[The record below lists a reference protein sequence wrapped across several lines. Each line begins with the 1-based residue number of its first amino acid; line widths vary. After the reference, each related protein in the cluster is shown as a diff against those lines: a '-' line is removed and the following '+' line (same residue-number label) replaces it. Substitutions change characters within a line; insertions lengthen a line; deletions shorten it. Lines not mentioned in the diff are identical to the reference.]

1 MASGYTY
8 ELRLKDMMSSG
19 FAKAAQASNKFYD
32 KLIGNQNK
40 FINQTK
46 RVPANIA
53 QLEKQLSRLATN
65 RDNAFGTRKISKFN
79 REIRK
84 TERSLNKL
92 KSLPPLSMGE
102 RFRKIKSSMG
112 GMLGLVGGLAVG
124 MAAFGAVGGI
134 VKLGMDLEQTRVSFG
149 VMLGSAEKGN
159 GLLKEIDKFAN
170 VTPFANSDLQESS
183 KMLLNFGIEGKKIV
197 PTLKMIGDVSGGN
210 KEKLRGLTL
219 AFSQVSS
226 AGKLQGQDLLQMIN
240 AGFNP
245 LKEIARTTGESMV
258 SLKGKMA
265 KGALS
270 FGMVENAFKTVTS
283 EGGMFN
289 GMMEKQA
296 QTLGGRWSTLIGTFQ
311 SKMANIGEGMMPAL
325 GAIVDFSNSFVK
337 QIQPIFDAFSYLGQ
351 AFNPLF
357 TAIGSFVGAMGL
369 MNAETD
375 AAGQTVGFLSTA
387 INVVATIV
395 EVASLGIGTM
405 IQYLEPLAPAIKWI
419 AITVGIWKA
428 AQWLLNIALNAN
440 PIGIV
445 IGAIAAMVGAIM
457 WVSKHTTGWG
467 RSFSAIMTII
477 KVSAKMS
484 WTHMKYSFGLIWTDL
499 KILGLRFKQFGQYIK
514 GLFNNI
520 GKSIN
525 LALSFDFA
533 GAKKALTAP
542 IITGAE
548 GEIDALK
555 KQQIETTKKYQLD
568 KVNALAQIAIAKSQ
582 IGIKM
587 VEKQKDL
594 KKVAEDNIIN
604 TGGGKTEGS
613 GGTGST
619 ADAINSVKSTSS
631 AIATGGKKQFTLNV
645 QIDKVLET
653 VNQTI
658 TNGQEGANE
667 LVDEILDNLTR
678 RLHGTF
684 QSVGQ

>member
-1 MASGYTY
+1 MSGYTY
-8 ELRLKDMMSSG
+8 KLRLKDMMSSG
-19 FAKAAQASNKFYD
+19 FAKASQASNKFYS

-40 FINQTK
+40 FLNQAK

-53 QLEKQLSRLATN
+53 QLEKHLSRLAN
-65 RDNAFGTRKISKFN
+65 KRDSAFNVSSIKRYN
-79 REIRK
+79 LQIRK
-84 TERSLNKL
+84 TEQSLSKL
-92 KSLPPLSMGE
+92 KSLPPLSMIQ
-102 RFRKIKSSMG
+102 RFKQVKTQLG
-112 GMLGLVGGLAVG
+112 GMLGLVGYLAVG

-159 GLLKEIDKFAN
+159 ALLKEIDQFAN

-289 GMMEKQA
+289 GMMEKQGL
-296 QTLGGRWSTLIGTFQ
+296 TLGGRWSTLTGKFQ
-311 SKMANIGEGMMPAL
+311 SKMAKLGVKMTPFLGRIVDFGISLVDNIGMVPEFFMAIPESIQANLDVIIPLGVAVGAL
-325 GAIVDFSNSFVK
+325 GAQF
-337 QIQPIFDAFSYLGQ
+337 
-351 AFNPLF
+351 LF
-357 TAIGSFVGAMGL
+357 AKTMMIASTIASKGMALWSGILTA
-369 MNAETD
+369 
-375 AAGQTVGFLSTA
+375 
-387 INVVATIV
+387 
-395 EVASLGIGTM
+395 
-405 IQYLEPLAPAIKWI
+405 K
-419 AITVGIWKA
+419 
-428 AQWLLNIALNAN
+428 QWLLNYALNAN
-440 PIGIV
+440 PIGLI
-445 IGAIAAMVGAIM
+445 IGFIAGMVAAII
-457 WVSKHTTGWG
+457 WVSKHTEGWAK
-467 RSFSAIMTII
+467 SFRAATIMF
-477 KVSAKMS
+477 KVSGKMMRS
-484 WTHMKYSFGLIWTDL
+484 NMKYSFGLIWNDL

-525 LALSFDFA
+525 LALSFDFD

-542 IITGAE
+542 IVTGAE
-548 GEIDALK
+548 SEIDAI
-555 KQQIETTKKYQLD
+555 KQRERQTSKQYYKEKAE
-568 KVNALAQIAIAKSQ
+568 NLAQLAIARSQ
-582 IGIKM
+582 IGIKF
-587 VEKQKDL
+587 
-594 KKVAEDNIIN
+594 KKGNNFPAKE
-604 TGGGKTEGS
+604 EARSSSGS
-613 GGTGST
+613 GTGTT
-619 ADAINSVKSTSS
+619 ADAIDSVKSTSN

-658 TNGQEGANE
+658 TNGQDSANE

-678 RLHGTF
+678 RLHGSF